1 MGSPVDLSYTNPFIS
16 DDLLC
21 ASAVKMEQTKM
32 IERKIEDTIFIIYKI
47 ADENNLKK
55 IANA

>member
-1 MGSPVDLSYTNPFIS
+1 
-16 DDLLC
+16 
-21 ASAVKMEQTKM
+21 MEQTKM